1 MGLSEIVVAVDK
13 TLSSTLFIILEA
25 TEMSRH
31 KEVTSNL
38 LKNQLSMVSALD
50 FECVLQ
56 LFIGKIFKLRPV
68 YLVDE
73 PGSCLNIKAKAIS

>member
-1 MGLSEIVVAVDK
+1 MGLFEIVVAVDK
-13 TLSSTLFIILEA
+13 TLSSSLFIITEA

-38 LKNQLSMVSALD
+38 LKNYLSMVSALD

-56 LFIGKIFKLRPV
+56 LFIGEIFKFRPV
-68 YLVDE
+68 YLIDE
-73 PGSCLNIKAKAIS
+73 PWSCLNVEAKAIS